1 MEAGISFLHTSVTNT
16 GVGSAGAD
24 GQLRVVLFT
33 RNGPPLESEAF
44 GSSMAG
50 DVIAEALI
58 LKSGSF
64 EISVIGG
71 RVNLHPLIIP
81 GQIRAIC

>member
-1 MEAGISFLHTSVTNT
+1 M
-16 GVGSAGAD
+16 SALQVQTDSSASSCLQEMD
-24 GQLRVVLFT
+24 RLWKL
-33 RNGPPLESEAF
+33 SEAF